1 MTSAND
7 PAVHDRGT
15 SQIRHRK
22 ARDRSVALLLLG
34 GVLLMPPIGA
44 IFLVDTTL
52 FGVPFPLAYIFVVGV
67 LLIVGGASLVKALQ
81 DSDGLHPTTDTS
93 DTSS

>member
-1 MTSAND
+1 
-7 PAVHDRGT
+7 
-15 SQIRHRK
+15 
-22 ARDRSVALLLLG
+22 
-34 GVLLMPPIGA
+34 MPPIGA

-52 FGVPFPLAYIFVVGV
+52 FGVPFPLAYIFVVWV

-81 DSDGLHPTTDTS
+81 DSDGLPPTTDTS